1 MWPILGVLSA
11 AALILLYEAPGL
23 RRSRR
28 YRELA
33 VFLILLTLGT
43 GAGLAEAADVPLPNP
58 LDWMNYLFGPAGE
71 RLDKVLRLPGEL
83 GG

>member
-1 MWPILGVLSA
+1 MWPMLGVLIA

-23 RRSRR
+23 WRSRR

-33 VFLILLTLGT
+33 VFLFLLALGT
-43 GAGLAEAADVPLPNP
+43 GAGMARAADVPLPNP
-58 LDWMNYLFGPAGE
+58 LDWMNFIFGPAGE
-71 RLDKVLRLPGEL
+71 RLEQVLRLPGEQ